1 MKKIKQKLITMVV
14 ASALV
19 VLSVPMPSWAANEKY
34 SCDVTYT
41 LDSANSYVETI
52 EGGYITES
60 SAGFTNSVIRI
71 YDANQKEIASKE
83 VPVNQGTATC
93 SFENLKVKPVS
104 AKCTQLE
111 GSYKTINNG
120 CLEDDNG
127 LKGTAVISNLKAITP
142 AATTGPAVTKP
153 ATTPNKTTTAT
164 TLNTKLLNNCQ
175 SDQVWTGNHKPKK
188 LKYKV
193 ISKRR
198 KGKGKGFSYNFK
210 ETFVKLY
217 WGKIKGATGYEV
229 YRQGNASKKW
239 ILVTSTKS
247 NSAAI
252 NEVAKNYQVRVK
264 VRAYKTQNGK
274 KTYSAFSGVKK
285 KKFKK
290 NYYYD
295 QKGLKRFYSEI
306 NFLKQNSYR
315 KKDNAKP
322 LKWSEELY
330 ELAALRGPQLMKNFS
345 HYKPNNS
352 GKYMNDLVKARYG
365 EDIFNFIWHENYV
378 LEADGTKIL
387 SPPARENI
395 LDPGGAAGPN
405 DIKGLYYHDG
415 HHETAKD
422 KSYRYGAVAIYQSGT
437 IKKDG
442 DYATRM
448 CANFDKSNY
457 DVSTG
462 NMYQYVKT
470 KSTKVIKNSRKAFD
484 KRGITY

>member
-1 MKKIKQKLITMVV
+1 MKKIIQKLITMVV
-14 ASALV
+14 ASALI
-19 VLSVPMPSWAANEKY
+19 VLSIPVLSWAAGEKY

-52 EGGYITES
+52 KGGYITES
-60 SAGFTNSVIRI
+60 SAGFTNAVIRI
-71 YDANQKEIASKE
+71 YDANQKEIDSVEAS
-83 VPVNQGTATC
+83 VNQGIVTC
-93 SFENLKVKPVS
+93 SFENLKVKPMS
-104 AKCTQLE
+104 AKCTKLE
-111 GSYKTINNG
+111 GSYDVINNG
-120 CLEDDNG
+120 SLTDDNG
-127 LKGTAVISNLKAITP
+127 LKGTAVISNLKTITP
-142 AATTGPAVTKP
+142 AATTEPAITKP
-153 ATTPNKTTTAT
+153 NTPSKTTIETK
-164 TLNTKLLNNCQ
+164 LNTKLINNCQ
-175 SDQVWTGNHKPKK
+175 SDRVWAGKHTPKK
-188 LKYKV
+188 LKYKI

-198 KGKGKGFSYNFK
+198 KGKGKGFTYNYK

-217 WGKIKGATGYEV
+217 WRKVKGATGYEV

-247 NSAAI
+247 NRAAI
-252 NEVAKNYQVRVK
+252 NEVSKNYQVRVK

-274 KTYSAFSGVKK
+274 KTYSAFSGIKK
-285 KKFKK
+285 KTFKK

-295 QKGLKRFYSEI
+295 QEGLKRFYSEI

-330 ELAALRGPQLMKNFS
+330 ELAALRGPQMMKNFS
-345 HYKPNNS
+345 HFKPGGGLYSKDLIVDRYGNDIYEFLHQNNS
-352 GKYMNDLVKARYG
+352 VKSAG
-365 EDIFNFIWHENYV
+365 SK
-378 LEADGTKIL
+378 LL
-387 SPPARENI
+387 SAPAKENI
-395 LDPGGAAGPN
+395 LNSGGLAGP
-405 DIKGLYYHDG
+405 DTIKSLYYHDG
-415 HHETAKD
+415 HHQTAKD
-422 KSYRYGAVAIYQSGT
+422 TKFRYGAVAIYQLGT

-442 DYATRM
+442 DNSSRM